1 MKQKVLVFTS
11 GTMAENMKDNG
22 KIIKWKEEASL
33 NGQMAD
39 GIKANTV
46 MIKKKD
52 LEFLLGQTEKY
63 TEETGK
69 MENNMDM
76 V

>member
-52 LEFLLGQTEKY
+52 LEFLLDQTEKY